1 MMSRLKAIQRR
12 AFLIGLLASALPVRG
27 YAITLVDLKGLGDA
41 IDAAAG
47 ALGKLADSVAH
58 IVSLGDRG
66 WSVASAR
73 SARERLKDMD
83 ARLADLA
90 RTKQSVLVDNMRLY
104 VELGERMIQASG
116 AAKDSLLSEL
126 EGSWRLVID
135 GISQVLTMTNGLMD
149 ELRADRSDFVLE
161 SARGTLIDALQSKIG
176 LLDKLKFD
184 ANPQGP
190 DEIAELKNV
199 SENFDTLRL
208 KTIAAVDA
216 MSDYIKK
223 IEN

>member
-1 MMSRLKAIQRR
+1 MSKLKAIQRR
-12 AFLIGLLASALPVRG
+12 AVLIGLLTSALPVRG

-47 ALGKLADSVAH
+47 ALEKLADGVGH

-73 SARERLKDMD
+73 RARERLKDMD
-83 ARLADLA
+83 ARLVDLA
-90 RTKQSVLVDNMRLY
+90 RTKQSALVDNMRLY

-116 AAKDSLLSEL
+116 SIKELLLSEL

-135 GISQVLTMTNGLMD
+135 GISQVLAMTNGLLD
-149 ELRADRSDFVLE
+149 DLRADRSDFVLE
-161 SARGTLIDALQSKIG
+161 SARGTLLDVLQSKIG

-184 ANPQGP
+184 ANPQSP
-190 DEIAELKNV
+190 DEIAELKKV
-199 SENFDTLRL
+199 SEKFETLRL